1 MTSAGPTGAL
11 YLRGSEKLRMGEI
24 QGSLAGSGS
33 LGDERM
39 IEKTLHSDVIYR
51 EVQQFRQI
59 WLWII
64 LLPVSL
70 LVAILFSYGM
80 FQQLVLGVPWGDR
93 PMSDIGLAIF
103 GPLILLIVIGLP
115 VLFYTAKLITVVDPE
130 GIHIR
135 YFSFLRRTVPFE
147 NLKNYRVYTYNAIFE
162 HAGWGIHWHKNGWA
176 YTVRGNRGVELELA
190 SGEILLIG
198 SQQPETLVQAIDTGT
213 KNYKAR
219 KAV

>member
-1 MTSAGPTGAL
+1 MP
-11 YLRGSEKLRMGEI
+11 
-24 QGSLAGSGS
+24 Q
-33 LGDERM
+33 
-39 IEKTLHSDVIYR
+39 KTLPSDVIYR

-70 LVAILFSYGM
+70 LPVIHISYGM

-93 PMSDIGLAIF
+93 PMSDTGLAIF
-103 GPLILLIVIGLP
+103 GSLMLP
-115 VLFYTAKLITVVDPE
+115 VLIGLLVFFCTAKLVTVVDPA

-135 YFSFLRRTVPFE
+135 YFPFLRRTVPFE

-176 YTVRGNRGVELELA
+176 YTVSGNRGVELELA
-190 SGEILLIG
+190 DGRRLLIG
-198 SQQPETLVQAIDTGT
+198 SQQPEILVQAIETGI
-213 KNYKAR
+213 KQQQGQKG
-219 KAV
+219 KVQ